1 MHGNGEGQG
10 ELEAQRVGVAK
21 NMREAE
27 IELEAEKA
35 KEAQRLEN
43 KSRGP
48 KRPSMGCNA
57 APAEGP
63 VSGLAIAPD
72 VTQAVGDPER
82 VVPRG
87 GGPKPSDLCGYLV
100 RLELGTHQSP
110 QMAEN
115 KDNRHR

>member
-82 VVPRG
+82 VVQRG
-87 GGPKPSDLCGYLV
+87 GGPKPSDPCGYLV